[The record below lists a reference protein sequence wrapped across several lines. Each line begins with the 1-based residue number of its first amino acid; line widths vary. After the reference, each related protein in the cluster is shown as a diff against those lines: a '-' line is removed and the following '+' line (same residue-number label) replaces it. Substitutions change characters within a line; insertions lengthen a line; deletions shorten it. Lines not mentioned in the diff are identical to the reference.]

1 MPTNV
6 PMAPAPQNVGGT
18 AAARPPKAALPRR
31 GGGKLMTR
39 RNNTGWVFIAP
50 FLLGFLLFY
59 GIPLVQALI
68 FSFSDI
74 QIVDNGFKLQS
85 QGWEHYNHILFVDPN
100 YIKKLISAVE
110 SMALDTIIVV
120 PFSFFSALILSR
132 EFKGRA
138 AVRAIFFLPVVL
150 STGVLATMDSNST
163 MDQLMARSATDAAN
177 AMGGSFSSSEMIN
190 TLLEGSMPESIITFM
205 TDLSGKLYDVIIKS
219 GLQIIMFMSG
229 LNTISPSLYESS
241 SIEGATAW
249 ENFWK
254 ITFPMCGPYLLL
266 NVVYTI
272 IDSFT
277 NISNPI
283 ISTVKGQLTSPKYFG
298 VACAEVW
305 VYFIIIGIV
314 LGVAFSLMAKRVF
327 YHE

>member
-1 MPTNV
+1 MSNNANKV
-6 PMAPAPQNVGGT
+6 
-18 AAARPPKAALPRR
+18 RPPR
-31 GGGKLMTR
+31 GGGGRLMTR
-39 RNNTGWVFIAP
+39 RNNTGWAFIAP
-50 FLLGFLLFY
+50 FLIGFLLFY
-59 GIPLVQALI
+59 AIPLGQSFVY
-68 FSFSDI
+68 SFSTM
-74 QIVDNGFKLQS
+74 KLNS
-85 QGWEHYNHILFVDPN
+85 GGGYLLESEGWGNYNYILFKDPG
-100 YIKKLISAVE
+100 YITKLMNAVKN
-110 SMALDTIIVV
+110 MALDTIIVV

-150 STGVLATMDSNST
+150 STGVLAMMNSNST
-163 MDQLMARSATDAAN
+163 MDQLMARSAADAAN
-177 AMGGSFSSSEMIN
+177 AVGGSFSSSEMIN
-190 TLLEGSMPESIITFM
+190 TLLEGSMPESVITFM
-205 TDLSGKLYDVIIKS
+205 TNLSGKLYDVIIKS

-283 ISTVKGQLTSPKYFG
+283 ISNVTGQLKDPSQFG
-298 VACAEVW
+298 IACAEVW
-305 VYFIIIGIV
+305 VYFIIIGAI

>member
-1 MPTNV
+1 MSKKENAV
-6 PMAPAPQNVGGT
+6 
-18 AAARPPKAALPRR
+18 KSPRR

-50 FLLGFLLFY
+50 FLIGFLLFY
-59 GIPLVQALI
+59 AIPLIQSLV
-68 FSFSDI
+68 FSFNDI
-74 QIVDNGFKLQS
+74 KIVGATGYTLEPK
-85 QGWEHYNHILFVDPN
+85 GWANYNHILFVDPSF
-100 YIKKLISAVE
+100 IKRLMTAIE
-110 SMALDTIIVV
+110 NMALDTIIVV

-138 AVRAIFFLPVVL
+138 AARAIFFLPVVL
-150 STGVLATMDSNST
+150 STGVLASMDSNSL
-163 MDQLMARSATDAAN
+163 MDQLMARSASDAAN
-177 AMGGSFSSSEMIN
+177 AMGSGFSSSEIVN
-190 TLLEGSMPESIITFM
+190 KLLEGSMPESIINFM

-219 GLQIIMFMSG
+219 GLQIIIFMSG
-229 LNTISPSLYESS
+229 LNTISPSIYESS

-266 NVVYTI
+266 NVIYTI

-277 NISNPI
+277 NISNPVI
-283 ISTVKGQLTSPKYFG
+283 NHVKNQMAGLKDFG
-298 VACAEVW
+298 TAIASVW

-314 LGVAFSLMAKRVF
+314 LGIAFSLMAKRVF